1 MTCNYSFLGHV
12 QPAIQRKERKRIG
25 SGEASL
31 HENAFYCRHIASLY
45 NKGPIQK
52 LLVLGTSELLIA
64 SSKKPQKYTINIV
77 LHEPRSGCDRKI
89 LRLMGHSC

>member
-31 HENAFYCRHIASLY
+31 HENAFYCQHIATLY
-45 NKGPIQK
+45 NKGPIQQ
-52 LLVLGTSELLIA
+52 LLVLDTSELLIA

-89 LRLMGHSC
+89 LRLIGHSC